1 MTKKKGLGR
10 GLSALLED
18 PSTDIT
24 TSSPSTDQPV
34 AGGGP
39 LPVRS
44 SSPIGMVP
52 VAQIEANPFQPR
64 THFSEEALLELAQSI
79 KELGVIQPVTLRKIG
94 YDRYQL
100 ISGERRFRAS
110 QLAGLV
116 EVPAYVRVANDEAM
130 LENVRKTDL
139 PTSFRVE
146 PTDKSVET
154 VTSLVSYYRKRP
166 NVYDVKAA
174 TDVIREIKGL
184 TTFVNNG
191 LTVFAVFLL
200 VASSL
205 LILNTIRTAMFARR
219 REIEVMKLVGA
230 TNWFIR
236 VPFMLEGLVQGLFGG
251 VLAVGFVFLARN
263 WIHTLMNRSRGLTL
277 LQTFSIESGDVVLA
291 CFAVLFTAVLL
302 SVSSSVLATRRFLDV

>member
-1 MTKKKGLGR
+1 M
-10 GLSALLED
+10 
-18 PSTDIT
+18 
-24 TSSPSTDQPV
+24 
-34 AGGGP
+34 
-39 LPVRS
+39 
-44 SSPIGMVP
+44 
-52 VAQIEANPFQPR
+52 
-64 THFSEEALLELAQSI
+64 
-79 KELGVIQPVTLRKIG
+79 
-94 YDRYQL
+94 
-100 ISGERRFRAS
+100 
-110 QLAGLV
+110 
-116 EVPAYVRVANDEAM
+116 
-130 LENVRKTDL
+130 
-139 PTSFRVE
+139 
-146 PTDKSVET
+146 
-154 VTSLVSYYRKRP
+154 
-166 NVYDVKAA
+166 
-174 TDVIREIKGL
+174 
-184 TTFVNNG
+184 
-191 LTVFAVFLL
+191 FAVFLL